1 MKVLVPLA
9 EGFEETEAIT
19 VIDILRRAGIDTVT
33 AALSKNPVTGS
44 HQIPV
49 IADKLLDENEEFN
62 AIALP
67 GGMPGSNN
75 LRDDPRIINLVKKIN
90 ASGGLTAALCA
101 APIVLSKAEVLKGKN
116 YTCYPGFEGQI
127 TGGIFTDKNVVVDGN
142 IITGKGAGHAVQFG
156 LAIVAF
162 LKGEVAA
169 KSTSVGLTLK

>member
-44 HQIPV
+44 HNIS
-49 IADKLLDENEEFN
+49 IFADELLDENKEFD
-62 AIALP
+62 AIVLP

-75 LRDDPRIINLVKKIN
+75 LRDDDRIIKIIKKIN
-90 ASGGLTAALCA
+90 SSSGLTAALCA
-101 APIVLSKAEVLKGKN
+101 APIVLSKAGVLKGKK
-116 YTCYPGFEGQI
+116 YTCYPGFESEIDGV
-127 TGGIFTDKNVVVDGN
+127 FTDKNVVADGN

-156 LAIVAF
+156 LSIVAF
-162 LKGEVAA
+162 LKGDAAA
-169 KSTSVGLTLK
+169 KNVSDSLTLS